1 MITKEDV
8 VREAKTW
15 LGTPF
20 HHQGRLKGVGVDCA
34 GVIVCV
40 AKELK
45 LDSDFEDI
53 TDYPRMP
60 DGRLKELLTRY
71 LIKVPFN
78 ERQIGDIV
86 SIAWAKEPQ
95 HLAIL
100 TEPNKILHAYGIGK
114 NGKVVETSLVGK
126 HLNSVKGVYRFP
138 EVMS

>member
-45 LDSDFEDI
+45 L
-53 TDYPRMP
+53 
-60 DGRLKELLTRY
+60 
-71 LIKVPFN
+71 KV
-78 ERQIGDIV
+78 
-86 SIAWAKEPQ
+86 
-95 HLAIL
+95 
-100 TEPNKILHAYGIGK
+100 
-114 NGKVVETSLVGK
+114 
-126 HLNSVKGVYRFP
+126 
-138 EVMS
+138 